1 MEVGAMPREQI
12 THNRIV
18 DQTVSSMTYGTIEE
32 DIPTVT
38 AHIEIPR
45 RNLHIAWHP
54 ADAGWVQVGI
64 DITVAELRDM
74 LAHAEAEAQSEAR
87 RLAEMGEYAV
97 DAHQFRVMSDVL
109 SRSEVNATVRT
120 LRTARDRAYGRDE

>member
-1 MEVGAMPREQI
+1 MPREQI

-18 DQTVSSMTYGTIEE
+18 DQAISTMSYGTA
-32 DIPTVT
+32 DDVPTVT
-38 AHIEIPR
+38 AQIEIPR

-54 ADAGWVQVGI
+54 ADSGWVQVGI

-74 LAHAEAEAQSEAR
+74 LADAEAQAAAEAR
-87 RLAEMGEYAV
+87 RLAGMGEYAV
-97 DAHQFRVMSDVL
+97 DAHQFRVFSDVL
-109 SRSEVNATVRT
+109 SRTETNATIRT